1 MKNIAEIIKTLN
13 DSQINIVLLC
23 IGLILVI
30 LGTTR
35 FKRLK
40 IIPQYRKLLNAI
52 AIAFLL
58 SGLVMSIWGAL

>member
-1 MKNIAEIIKTLN
+1 MKNIAEIIRTLN

-23 IGLILVI
+23 IGLVVVI

-40 IIPQYRKLLNAI
+40 IIPQYRKLLNGI

>member
-1 MKNIAEIIKTLN
+1 MKNIAEIIQTLN

-40 IIPQYRKLLNAI
+40 IIPQYRKLLNGI
-52 AIAFLL
+52 AIAFLF
-58 SGLVMSIWGAL
+58 SGLAISIWGVL